1 MAKGREGAAE
11 LCDGAAAGAC
21 SERGAGE
28 AATGGREAAGEA
40 VTAVREAAGEAGPSA
55 TSAAPAAGTA
65 ANDAVASVPGVDGA
79 ASAPAAGATIVPV
92 VPALEARG
100 LTCAW
105 GEGSDVVRGVDLRVD
120 AGQTVCIVGKSGC
133 GKTTILH
140 ALSGLSKP
148 REGAVLLHGQDI
160 SGVPGRVSYM
170 LQKDLLLPSRTILD
184 NAILP
189 LVIAGEPAAQAR
201 EKARPLI
208 ERFGLAGCE
217 DKWPSQLSG
226 GMRQRAAFL
235 RTYLM
240 GNDVVLL
247 DEPFSALDAL
257 TRADIRRWYAQMAA
271 ELGLASIVITHDV
284 DEAVLMASRIYVL
297 RGEPK
302 AGAPSTVAGEVEID
316 HATGGNGAFDL
327 TDEFLFA
334 KRQVMALLG

>member
-1 MAKGREGAAE
+1 MAERNGEEGA
-11 LCDGAAAGAC
+11 
-21 SERGAGE
+21 
-28 AATGGREAAGEA
+28 
-40 VTAVREAAGEAGPSA
+40 
-55 TSAAPAAGTA
+55 
-65 ANDAVASVPGVDGA
+65 
-79 ASAPAAGATIVPV
+79 
-92 VPALEARG
+92 PALEARG

-105 GEGSDVVRGVDLRVD
+105 DGGSDVVRGIDLRVE
-120 AGQTVCIVGKSGC
+120 AGQTVCIVGRSGC

-140 ALSGLSKP
+140 ALSGLAKP
-148 REGAVLLHGQDI
+148 REGVVLLHGQDI
-160 SGVPGRVSYM
+160 GGVPGRVSYM

-189 LVIAGEPAAQAR
+189 LVIAGVPKAAAR

-217 DKWPSQLSG
+217 DKWPSELSG

-257 TRADIRRWYAQMAA
+257 TRADIRRWYSEMAS
-271 ELGLASIVITHDV
+271 ELGIASIVITHDV

-302 AGAPSTVAGEVEID
+302 ADVPSTVAGEVEID
-316 HATGGNGAFDL
+316 HACGAGASSFDL
-327 TDEFLFA
+327 TDEFLRA
-334 KRQVMALLG
+334 KREVMALLG